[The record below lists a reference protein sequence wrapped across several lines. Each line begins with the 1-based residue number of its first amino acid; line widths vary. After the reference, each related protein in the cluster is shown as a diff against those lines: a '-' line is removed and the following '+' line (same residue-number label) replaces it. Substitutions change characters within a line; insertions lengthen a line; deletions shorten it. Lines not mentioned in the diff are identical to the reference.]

1 MSQHLP
7 AFPDTSADWF
17 QQISNNL
24 SPDELLWLSGYSYG
38 LAVAKKP
45 SEFSTQLPTTP
56 SPEPENLQAA
66 APVHL
71 LNAAPQTNGYAPPS
85 LTILYGSH
93 TGNSKKI
100 AHRAAE
106 HAQKRGLKTLVH
118 DMSDYPLK
126 NLKQEKN
133 LLLVVST
140 HGEGDPPIAAEDVY
154 THLHSAR
161 APKLHETS
169 FSVLALG
176 DKSYLHF
183 CKTGA
188 DFDEQLEK
196 LGASRLH
203 PRVDCD
209 VDFEDDAEAWI
220 EATINALLQSSS
232 TNGTLSGTNGHA
244 NGTTAAYVT
253 ANGHATA
260 NDHAV
265 LYTKK
270 NPFAA
275 PLLEKIQ
282 LNGRGSQKETYHLE
296 FSLEDSGLVYE
307 PGDSLGV
314 IAENSLRL
322 VEEIL
327 GTVKLSNDAPVGE
340 STLGEMLSRKV
351 ELTVLTRETLTKH
364 NEFAQS
370 SELAAILAD
379 TNRLKSYL
387 YGNDVNDL
395 LRTFPAQHTPDSLAS
410 ILRKLPPR
418 LYSIASSLKE
428 HENEV
433 HLTVGAVRYEAGGRR
448 KEGLASCFLADRVG
462 VEGAVNVFIEHNDGF
477 KLPQNSATDIIMVG
491 PGTGIAPFRAFV
503 EERANDGAKGKNWLF
518 FGNPHFTTDFLYQT
532 EWQQWLKKGVVSK
545 LNVAFSRDQAEKVY
559 VQHKLLA
566 KSKDIFA
573 WLENGASFYVCGD
586 KNKMAHDVEAALRLI
601 VQQESGTSPEKA
613 AEYVKSLK
621 KQRRYLEDVY

>member
-7 AFPDTSADWF
+7 AFPDTNADWF
-17 QQISNNL
+17 QQITNNL
-24 SPDELLWLSGYSYG
+24 SPDQLLWLSGYSYG

-45 SEFSTQLPTTP
+45 QEQLPTA
-56 SPEPENLQAA
+56 SAPEPESIHAA
-66 APVHL
+66 APLHL
-71 LNAAPQTNGYAPPS
+71 LNAAPSAENAAAP

-100 AHRAAE
+100 AYRAAE

-118 DMSDYPLK
+118 DMSEYPLK

-140 HGEGDPPIAAEDVY
+140 HGEGEPPIAAEDVY
-154 THLHSAR
+154 AHLHSQR
-161 APKLHETS
+161 APKLPETS

-188 DFDEQLEK
+188 DFDSQLEK
-196 LGASRLH
+196 LGANRLH

-209 VDFEDDAEAWI
+209 VDFEDDAEVWI
-220 EATINALLQSSS
+220 EASISAILKTTDSSS
-232 TNGTLSGTNGHA
+232 TVTGLV
-244 NGTTAAYVT
+244 NGTTT
-253 ANGHATA
+253 SFATA
-260 NDHAV
+260 HSHTHTHTHNQAPSA
-265 LYTKK
+265 YSKK
-270 NPFAA
+270 NPFSA
-275 PLLEKIQ
+275 PLVEKIQ
-282 LNGRGSQKETYHLE
+282 LNGRGSVKETYHVE
-296 FSLEDSGLVYE
+296 FSLENSGLVYE

-314 IAENSLRL
+314 IAENSPRL

-327 GTVKLSNDAPVGE
+327 NAAKLIGDAP
-340 STLGEMLSRKV
+340 LGDTSLADVLARNV

-364 NEFAQS
+364 NQFAQS

-379 TNRLKSYL
+379 TNRLKTYL
-387 YGNDVNDL
+387 YGNDVADL
-395 LRTFPAQHTPDSLAS
+395 LRTFPHQHTPDSLTS

-418 LYSIASSLKE
+418 LYSIASSLAE

-433 HLTVGAVRYEAGGRR
+433 HLTVAAVRYKSQARQ

-462 VEGAVNVFIEHNDGF
+462 VEGEVSVFVERNDGF

-503 EERANDGAKGKNWLF
+503 EERANAGATGKNWLF
-518 FGNPHFTTDFLYQT
+518 FGNPNFTTDFLYQT
-532 EWQQWLKKGVVSK
+532 EWQQWLKKGVLSK
-545 LNVAFSRDQAEKVY
+545 LNVAFSRDQAEKIY

-566 KSKDIFA
+566 KSKEVFA
-573 WLENGASFYVCGD
+573 WLEGGASFYVCGD
-586 KNKMAHDVEAALRLI
+586 KNKMAHDVEAALTQI
-601 VQQESGTSPEKA
+601 IQQESGTSPEKA
-613 AEYVKSLK
+613 AEYVKLLK

>member
-1 MSQHLP
+1 MSQYLP

-17 QQISNNL
+17 QQITNNL
-24 SPDELLWLSGYSYG
+24 SPDQLLWLSGYSYG

-45 SEFSTQLPTTP
+45 QEQLPPAST
-56 SPEPENLQAA
+56 PEPENLHQAA

-71 LNAAPQTNGYAPPS
+71 LNAAPQTLDSAPPS

-106 HAQKRGLKTLVH
+106 HAQKRGLKPLVH
-118 DMSDYPLK
+118 DMNEYPVK

-188 DFDEQLEK
+188 DFDAQLEK

-220 EATINALLQSSS
+220 EGAVKALLEKSVANA
-232 TNGTLSGTNGHA
+232 NGNSTNGHA
-244 NGTTAAYVT
+244 NGTTAAYAT
-253 ANGHATA
+253 TNGHATA
-260 NDHAV
+260 NGHAAQ
-265 LYTKK
+265 YTKK

-275 PLLEKIQ
+275 SLLEKIQ
-282 LNGRGSQKETYHLE
+282 LNGRGSHKETYHLE
-296 FSLEDSGLVYE
+296 LSLEDSGLVYE

-314 IAENSLRL
+314 VAENSPRL
-322 VEEIL
+322 VEEVLEI
-327 GTVKLSNDAPVGE
+327 VKLSNDAPVSD
-340 STLGEMLSRKV
+340 STLGEILSRNV

-379 TNRLKSYL
+379 TSRLKSYL
-387 YGNDVNDL
+387 YGNDVADL
-395 LRTFPAQHTPDSLAS
+395 LRTFPTQHTADSFAS

-428 HENEV
+428 HESEV
-433 HLTVGAVRYEAGGRR
+433 HLTVGAVRYEAGERR

-462 VEGAVNVFIEHNDGF
+462 VEGTVKVFIECNDGF
-477 KLPQNSATDIIMVG
+477 KLPQNPATDIIMVG

-503 EERANDGAKGKNWLF
+503 EERANDGATGKNWLV

-532 EWQQWLKKGVVSK
+532 EWQQWLKKDVLSK
-545 LNVAFSRDQAEKVY
+545 LHVAFSRDQAEKIY

-566 KSKDIFA
+566 NSREIFA
-573 WLENGASFYVCGD
+573 WLESGASFYVCGD
-586 KNKMAHDVEAALRLI
+586 KNRMAYDVESALTKI
-601 VQQESGTSPEKA
+601 VQQESGTSSEKA